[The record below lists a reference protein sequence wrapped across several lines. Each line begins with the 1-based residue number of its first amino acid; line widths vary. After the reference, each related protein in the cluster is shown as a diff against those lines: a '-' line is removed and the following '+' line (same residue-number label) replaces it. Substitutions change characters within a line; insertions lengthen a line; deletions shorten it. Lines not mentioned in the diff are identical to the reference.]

1 MSNQHVLA
9 TMEIVGPVTSA
20 PEVTEQPLVWL
31 SDWRVI
37 RDGEQNWYL
46 FGLRPESTK
55 LRMTTAIQAV
65 DYRTRTW
72 ITASGRRYVTEMAP
86 GALLTLPLLQLA
98 SGVHGLPSARVD
110 VTDGVW
116 TEMLG
121 FGH

>member
-1 MSNQHVLA
+1 MSDQHVLA
-9 TMEIVGPVTSA
+9 TMKIVGPVALA
-20 PEVTEQPLVWL
+20 PEVAEQPQVWL

-37 RDGEQNWYL
+37 RDGEQHLYL

-65 DYRTRTW
+65 DHRTRTW

-86 GALLTLPLLQLA
+86 GANFTPELLALA
-98 SGVHGLPSARVD
+98 VGMHGLPSSCVD

-116 TEMLG
+116 TEMLRLG
-121 FGH
+121 Y

>member
-1 MSNQHVLA
+1 MSDQHVLA
-9 TMEIVGPVTSA
+9 TTKIVGPVASA
-20 PEVTEQPLVWL
+20 PDVSEQPLVWL

-37 RDGEQNWYL
+37 CDGEQNLYL

-72 ITASGRRYVTEMAP
+72 VTASGRRYVTEMAP
-86 GALLTLPLLQLA
+86 GANLTPELLALA
-98 SGVHGLPSARVD
+98 VGMHGLPGVCVD

-116 TEMLG
+116 TEMLR